1 MCKQTNNWRMTI
13 IYYICKRSFFPKVS
27 YVILWLL
34 WEKFSLSLYRF
45 LSFSFFSPSQTTD
58 LLGYFWW
65 GNADCLLLIS
75 VRCRHFNSARARARE
90 REIDLR
96 SAIREREKKKKYYRN
111 GQSHHLSHVCMC
123 RLTCESILSANV
135 HTHKQNQSTAE
146 ENVIASERECAIK
159 KRPIETVILAFF
171 FFLSF
176 FLLFETNK
184 R

>member
-1 MCKQTNNWRMTI
+1 MLFYDCYEK
-13 IYYICKRSFFPKVS
+13 SFLS
-27 YVILWLL
+27 LSIA
-34 WEKFSLSLYRF
+34 FSLSLFSHLHRR
-45 LSFSFFSPSQTTD
+45 LICLAISDGVMLTVCCSFPFVVV
-58 LLGYFWW
+58 
-65 GNADCLLLIS
+65 IS
-75 VRCRHFNSARARARE
+75 TARARERE

-159 KRPIETVILAFF
+159 KDR
-171 FFLSF
+171 
-176 FLLFETNK
+176 
-184 R
+184 